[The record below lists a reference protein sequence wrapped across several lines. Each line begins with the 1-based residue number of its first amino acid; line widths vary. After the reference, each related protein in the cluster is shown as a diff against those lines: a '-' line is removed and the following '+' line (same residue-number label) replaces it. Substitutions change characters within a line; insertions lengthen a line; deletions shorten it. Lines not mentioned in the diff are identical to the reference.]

1 MRSIIFGTDWGEDC
15 DDVVALR
22 VLCRSV
28 KEEKINLIG
37 VVINDAIDYSAS
49 SLEGFLNKEGV
60 YNVPIGI
67 DKSGANFGSHPTYQI
82 KLSEFSKNYKSNDDA
97 ENGIRLYRRLLANAK
112 GKVEILEVGF
122 LQVLAG
128 LLESEG
134 DDISSLTGVELVK
147 EKVEKVWCMAGKWHE
162 DGGREYNFSRTSVAC
177 KASYVICE
185 KCPVPITFLGW
196 EIGNSVISGSK
207 LDKNDYLYQALYDH
221 GSENGRSSWDPMTAL
236 LAVIGDEEKAGY
248 DYVVGTACVEAE
260 NGKNHFTPSSDGM
273 HKYVIKKFDDIY
285 YQNQL
290 DDIIKSDI

>member
-1 MRSIIFGTDWGEDC
+1 
-15 DDVVALR
+15 
-22 VLCRSV
+22 
-28 KEEKINLIG
+28 
-37 VVINDAIDYSAS
+37 
-49 SLEGFLNKEGV
+49 
-60 YNVPIGI
+60 
-67 DKSGANFGSHPTYQI
+67 
-82 KLSEFSKNYKSNDDA
+82 
-97 ENGIRLYRRLLANAK
+97 
-112 GKVEILEVGF
+112 
-122 LQVLAG
+122 
-128 LLESEG
+128 
-134 DDISSLTGVELVK
+134 
-147 EKVEKVWCMAGKWHE
+147 MAGKWHE